1 MCNYYSDSVYMFI
14 ILFNIFCSCATNKNR
29 NMLALV
35 FGRVRAS
42 CFGMISH
49 DSTALWRFVATGCAS
64 HEENAQQHI
73 TTPKRQDKSMEIP
86 KNVAITWISRTNHLG
101 CSSARPR
108 LPSISS
114 ILRWAK
120 KIVGVGW
127 FVAIG
132 VSENLSGQSRSISF
146 EFFLDVKW
154 CETSLDCS
162 YNGGTWAIPSQFCCR
177 PRWPIWPW
185 MLTRT
190 RVKSRKCAVPTFPV

>member
-1 MCNYYSDSVYMFI
+1 MLPTKIATCLPWSLVESGLHALEWSAMTQLPCGDWMCI
-14 ILFNIFCSCATNKNR
+14 PRRKC
-29 NMLALV
+29 
-35 FGRVRAS
+35 
-42 CFGMISH
+42 
-49 DSTALWRFVATGCAS
+49 
-64 HEENAQQHI
+64 I

-86 KNVAITWISRTNHLG
+86 KKCGYNVDIKNESSGMLVR
-101 CSSARPR
+101 SSAR

-114 ILRWAK
+114 ILRWAAK

-127 FVAIG
+127 FVASNRQQEPFWTHVKI
-132 VSENLSGQSRSISF
+132 VKIHLRV
-146 EFFLDVKW
+146 FFG

-190 RVKSRKCAVPTFPV
+190 RVKSRECAVSTFPV